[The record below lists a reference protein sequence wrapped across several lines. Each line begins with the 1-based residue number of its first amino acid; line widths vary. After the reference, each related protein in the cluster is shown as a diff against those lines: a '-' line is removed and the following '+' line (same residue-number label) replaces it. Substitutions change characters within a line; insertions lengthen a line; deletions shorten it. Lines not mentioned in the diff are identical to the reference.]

1 MKFITLALVTLIFCT
16 PCFSN
21 YPAHWWTSI
30 DDAKAP
36 SWEILP
42 QSGENG
48 KTVILSKRNEL
59 GILSNFAPTPFV
71 YEKKKY
77 ASVEGAWQ
85 SMKYPESEN
94 DRRYG
99 RDSLPFSRGE
109 VEKMSSFEAKRAG
122 SLASKLMKKH
132 QINFVTY
139 KGKKMKY
146 RTRAKGEH
154 YDLIVRM
161 MKEKLKQNPK
171 VQHIL
176 KSTGKL
182 ILLPDHHT
190 KKDSPPAWK
199 YYQIWMELRERL

>member
-1 MKFITLALVTLIFCT
+1 MKLITLALITLIFCT

-36 SWEILP
+36 SWEVLP

-77 ASVEGAWQ
+77 ASMEGAWQ
-85 SMKYPESEN
+85 SMKYPENKN

-99 RDSLPFSRGE
+99 RDSLPYSRGE

-146 RTRAKGEH
+146 RSQAKGEH

-171 VQHIL
+171 VQLIL

-199 YYQIWMELRERL
+199 YHQIWMELRERL